1 MDIWQKTKEELFLIL
16 KYCNLFFH
24 YSRESVLDEFFVL
37 LVMFFCLFVCF
48 RRLTNLHR
56 WMKPSENWKNSKGN
70 YIGVF
75 VLFLFCVC
83 MVFSFCCFVFFS
95 CCCILEQV
103 QTFHRRSRICTIYSW
118 IHLGLLWARANTNMF
133 HFFNVNDPFRKCWS
147 IYLDIR
153 FCMNLTPLERR
164 ERIPVNV
171 NLKVLLIGR
180 KNGSS

>member
-24 YSRESVLDEFFVL
+24 YSRESVLDEFFLL

-75 VLFLFCVC
+75 VLLLFCVC
-83 MVFSFCCFVFFS
+83 MVFSCFCFVFFLLLLHFRTS
-95 CCCILEQV
+95 TKLPPSV
-103 QTFHRRSRICTIYSW
+103 SYLHNLLLNSSW
-118 IHLGLLWARANTNMF
+118 FVMSPCEHKYVSFL
-133 HFFNVNDPFRKCWS
+133 KC
-147 IYLDIR
+147 
-153 FCMNLTPLERR
+153 
-164 ERIPVNV
+164 
-171 NLKVLLIGR
+171 
-180 KNGSS
+180 